1 MKKIDKLI
9 INSPYVEPQQY
20 WDYIRDT
27 REFVLQQG
35 RRPAGYVVASES
47 SKSFDDP
54 GTFIEIDLVNIIRPR
69 IKKWREDGYPG
80 VTGITKRLLHH
91 WQDPEERKDRRFFFC
106 QLEAI
111 ETLIWLTEAPDA
123 DKTGIDIPSD
133 GGEFSRWCN
142 KMATGSGKTI
152 VMAMLIA
159 WNILNKVAN
168 GKDAR
173 FSKNVLIVA
182 PGLTVRNRLSVL
194 SPTDTKN
201 YYEEFNIVPSGL
213 MDSLRQGKIKI
224 VNWHAL
230 AWQTEEKIAKKKSVD
245 KRGAKSDE
253 AYVKEVLGDMS
264 NASNLIVINDE
275 AHHAWR
281 IPAESKIKGVKKED
295 IEESTV
301 WVGGLDRINNAR
313 GILRCFDLSAT
324 PFAPSGKKASE
335 EALFPWIVSDFGL
348 NDAIEGGLVKT
359 PRVVVRDDGNVDKD
373 LRSRLYH
380 IYMDETVKDD
390 INQKVDESVPLPDL
404 IKNAYLLLGKDWKAT
419 KDEWEKAGYKVPP
432 VMITVANTTYTSAR
446 IKYSFDK
453 DAFLLSIA
461 GLGELCNPE
470 KTLQI
475 DSSILQ
481 KAEAETEEVEIVEAD
496 EPEEEEGE
504 DAPKEKKLTKKQQ
517 AELLR
522 RTVDTV
528 GKIGEPGEQVQNVIS
543 VGMLSEGWDAKTV
556 THIMGLRA
564 FSSQLLCEQVVG
576 RGLRRT
582 SYDVGEDGLFEAE
595 YVNIFGV
602 PFTFLPHE
610 GGEDGP
616 PPPPPK
622 PKTEIKP
629 DKEKAEHEISFPNV
643 VRIDHVYKPQLSLN
657 IVKVKALELDP
668 YESITEADL
677 AAIIAGKPNPAALTE
692 IDLKE
697 IADKLRLQTIVF
709 KIASSIYNSEQKPD
723 WKGSKETF
731 LIQLIGIIEK
741 FIYSDKIVIKNPLF
755 NQDESRK
762 RILIMLN
769 MNKVVQHIWN
779 EIRAVNTEAVTPVFD
794 KENPI
799 RSSSDI
805 RTSWTSKP
813 CESFD
818 KTHINF
824 VVVDSKWEFLEA
836 KTIDNSNVVKSF
848 VKNDHLNFVVFYNF
862 QGVVRRFFP
871 DFIIKL
877 TTGEN
882 LIVETKGQDN
892 EQNKTKR
899 AYLDEWCRAVNQ
911 HGGFGLWSWAV
922 SFNPNDLDIILE
934 NSSLTFDG
942 HIYVDTDNFNL
953 AKKIFEITENYF
965 YTSGFEIIK
974 DGEIQQGSWL
984 KRKLKFKIR
993 NPFKSKP
1000 VKEIIDKTKHG
1011 VELQYLDKVQS
1022 EVNKNNA
1029 EAAAA
1034 MIAAIK
1040 DVPNY
1045 VGQIG
1050 SILIIKGTDGNG
1062 IVHLKTIELTTE
1074 QMIFLKRNATL
1085 LNSPLTLLSSLEM
1098 PTDVTY
1104 EVVDD
1109 KKPKLLASKP
1119 AGILVFC
1126 YGSNMSSKRLKLR
1139 CPNAQ
1144 FVCVATLPKY
1154 QFKFNKKSS
1163 LGVGS
1168 GKGNIIATNDPNDE
1182 VYGVVFEVP
1191 KSEEKAL
1198 DDAEGWKEDG
1208 SGGYEKDTITVK
1220 SNEEQMEVTA
1230 YFASRQEFIDDN
1242 ELPFDWYK
1250 NHCVKGAE
1258 EFGLPKQYVAFL
1270 KSFATK
1276 ADKNKNRVS
1285 EETSIYN

>member
-1 MKKIDKLI
+1 M
-9 INSPYVEPQQY
+9 
-20 WDYIRDT
+20 
-27 REFVLQQG
+27 
-35 RRPAGYVVASES
+35 
-47 SKSFDDP
+47 
-54 GTFIEIDLVNIIRPR
+54 
-69 IKKWREDGYPG
+69 
-80 VTGITKRLLHH
+80 
-91 WQDPEERKDRRFFFC
+91 
-106 QLEAI
+106 
-111 ETLIWLTEAPDA
+111 
-123 DKTGIDIPSD
+123 
-133 GGEFSRWCN
+133 
-142 KMATGSGKTI
+142 
-152 VMAMLIA
+152 
-159 WNILNKVAN
+159 
-168 GKDAR
+168 
-173 FSKNVLIVA
+173 
-182 PGLTVRNRLSVL
+182 
-194 SPTDTKN
+194 
-201 YYEEFNIVPSGL
+201 
-213 MDSLRQGKIKI
+213 
-224 VNWHAL
+224 
-230 AWQTEEKIAKKKSVD
+230 
-245 KRGAKSDE
+245 
-253 AYVKEVLGDMS
+253 
-264 NASNLIVINDE
+264 
-275 AHHAWR
+275 
-281 IPAESKIKGVKKED
+281 
-295 IEESTV
+295 
-301 WVGGLDRINNAR
+301 
-313 GILRCFDLSAT
+313 
-324 PFAPSGKKASE
+324 
-335 EALFPWIVSDFGL
+335 

-390 INQKVDESVPLPDL
+390 INQKADETIPLPDL
-404 IKNAYLLLGKDWKAT
+404 IRNAYVLLGKDWKAT

-453 DAFLLSIA
+453 DAFLLSVA

-481 KAEAETEEVEIVEAD
+481 KAEAETEEVEIVE
-496 EPEEEEGE
+496 PEEVEETEDEESE

-528 GKIGEPGEQVQNVIS
+528 GKIGEPGEQIQNVIS

-629 DKEKAEHEISFPNV
+629 DKEKIEHEISFPNV

-657 IVKVKALELDP
+657 IAKVKSLELDP
-668 YESITEADL
+668 YDSITEADL
-677 AAIIAGKPNPAALTE
+677 AAIIAGKPNPATLTE

-741 FIYSDKIVIKNPLF
+741 FIYSDKIIIKNPLF

-805 RTSWTSKP
+805 RTWWTSKP

-934 NSSLTFDG
+934 NSALSFDG
-942 HIYVDTDNFNL
+942 HIYVDTDNFNS
-953 AKKIFEITENYF
+953 AQKIFDATENF
-965 YTSGFEIIK
+965 F
-974 DGEIQQGSWL
+974 
-984 KRKLKFKIR
+984 
-993 NPFKSKP
+993 
-1000 VKEIIDKTKHG
+1000 
-1011 VELQYLDKVQS
+1011 
-1022 EVNKNNA
+1022 
-1029 EAAAA
+1029 
-1034 MIAAIK
+1034 
-1040 DVPNY
+1040 
-1045 VGQIG
+1045 
-1050 SILIIKGTDGNG
+1050 IL
-1062 IVHLKTIELTTE
+1062 
-1074 QMIFLKRNATL
+1074 
-1085 LNSPLTLLSSLEM
+1085 
-1098 PTDVTY
+1098 
-1104 EVVDD
+1104 
-1109 KKPKLLASKP
+1109 
-1119 AGILVFC
+1119 LV
-1126 YGSNMSSKRLKLR
+1126 LR
-1139 CPNAQ
+1139 
-1144 FVCVATLPKY
+1144 
-1154 QFKFNKKSS
+1154 
-1163 LGVGS
+1163 
-1168 GKGNIIATNDPNDE
+1168 
-1182 VYGVVFEVP
+1182 
-1191 KSEEKAL
+1191 
-1198 DDAEGWKEDG
+1198 
-1208 SGGYEKDTITVK
+1208 
-1220 SNEEQMEVTA
+1220 
-1230 YFASRQEFIDDN
+1230 
-1242 ELPFDWYK
+1242 
-1250 NHCVKGAE
+1250 
-1258 EFGLPKQYVAFL
+1258 
-1270 KSFATK
+1270 
-1276 ADKNKNRVS
+1276 
-1285 EETSIYN
+1285 